1 MRDLVLSML
10 VVGLFVAFLYIVVL
24 RPTPDP
30 VREVD
35 VTDAANIAASAQ
47 AFEILVPQ
55 GLPEGWRATSAR
67 FTPGP
72 VAGTGT
78 WFNGY
83 VSPGNEFAAV
93 AQQDYSQR
101 DFIRQYTAGSEQTGA
116 LPVGDDVWLVFS
128 NNDKGE
134 WTLVPESS
142 ATGDAQ
148 ADTGGAD
155 AQPAVVVTGTLPPEE
170 LAKFAATLS
179 PVVV

>member
-10 VVGLFVAFLYIVVL
+10 VVGLFVAFLYVVVL
-24 RPTPDP
+24 RPAPDP

-35 VTDAANIAASAQ
+35 VADAASIAASAD
-47 AFEILVPQ
+47 AFEIMVPE

-83 VSPGNEFAAV
+83 VSPDQEFAAV

-101 DFIRQYTAGSEQTGA
+101 DFVRQYTAGSEQTGA

-128 NNDKGE
+128 NTDKGE
-134 WTLVPESS
+134 WTLVQESS
-142 ATGDAQ
+142 LSAAEPTDAA
-148 ADTGGAD
+148 ADE
-155 AQPAVVVTGTLPPEE
+155 QPAVVVTGTLPPEE
-170 LAKFAATLS
+170 LATFAAKLQPVTL
-179 PVVV
+179 